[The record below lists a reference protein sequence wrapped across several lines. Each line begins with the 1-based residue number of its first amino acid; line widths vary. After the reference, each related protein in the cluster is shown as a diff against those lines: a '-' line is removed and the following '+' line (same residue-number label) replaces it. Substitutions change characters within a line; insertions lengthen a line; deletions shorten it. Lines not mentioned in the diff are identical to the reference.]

1 MSNTSEENSFV
12 TKVVEEKKL
21 PPIFTYKR
29 KETGVFSAITLSLIL
44 AACGGGGGGGGAVSQ
59 TPSGSTDGGSTDG
72 GSTDG
77 GSTDGG
83 STDGSIQLDGGAYS
97 ATSAADV
104 FTFDVSFDGTSIV
117 GLDNN
122 VSITG
127 FDPANDSIVLRGEG
141 GSATLDSSTLLSSS
155 GVDVSPSTINNNTVI
170 YFSPNSSGASSSITL
185 EGIVDGDLSS
195 VSISAAAGSANDPST
210 SPVTGQEDLSE
221 GTVTATSSAEAFVY
235 EIKFVDGVPV
245 AIDGDVTIKD
255 FDAASD
261 TLTLQAA
268 SVPSGFGK
276 SSLLSLASSGVE
288 IVTSTIDN
296 KTTIYFAP
304 DSSGTSGSITF
315 DGIVDADLSS
325 ITLNILSGSVD
336 SSGSDLS
343 SGSNIELGTDDLT
356 AQSSAEN
363 FVFDASYA
371 SSTLSGSD
379 GPLTISG
386 FDQANDK
393 LVILASN
400 MPVGYDLNDF
410 KIATGIDIVA
420 STIDNNTTIYFAPD
434 SDGNSTSITL
444 EGIVDGDFAATSI
457 EFTSSLTGGT
467 SSGTVTSTD
476 TSASADATSD
486 TTDTSTSDS
495 TEETTTE
502 ETTTEETTTEET
514 TTEETTTDY
523 TVVDIATASEDTTI
537 TATDEAEEFR
547 YEFSGSTSSEGNFII
562 TIDNFDS
569 ANDKIVLINV
579 GGSDLTTTEFTG
591 LSGVEVSGNSFD
603 NQTRILFDKDS
614 SGGSGE
620 LAVNGIYD
628 SELSVITIEILSDTN
643 IT

>member
-59 TPSGSTDGGSTDG
+59 TPSGSTDG

-195 VSISAAAGSANDPST
+195 VSISAAAGSANDASA

-379 GPLTISG
+379 GPLTLSG

-495 TEETTTE
+495 
-502 ETTTEETTTEET
+502 TEETTTEET